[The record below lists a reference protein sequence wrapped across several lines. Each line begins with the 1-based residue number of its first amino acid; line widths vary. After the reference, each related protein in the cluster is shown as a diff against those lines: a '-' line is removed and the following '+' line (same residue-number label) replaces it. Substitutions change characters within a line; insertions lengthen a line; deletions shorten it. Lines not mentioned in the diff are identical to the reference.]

1 MTLGRNVCPSTR
13 EERMMSREPLWLHIK
28 WLEETMS
35 EVDQQDVANTILLAV
50 AERYD
55 VVLGIW
61 SKRDMVNLALA
72 TRDVNE
78 DEAVRVADY
87 AWPRIKYEL
96 ELAVNNLDTLDAI
109 GSGYIEDAIE
119 EELG

>member
-1 MTLGRNVCPSTR
+1 MNK
-13 EERMMSREPLWLHIK
+13 EPLWLHIK
-28 WLEETMS
+28 WLEESMS
-35 EVDQQDVANTILLAV
+35 GVDQQDVADTILRAV
-50 AERYD
+50 AKRYD

-78 DEAVRVADY
+78 DEAVRVANY
-87 AWPRIKYEL
+87 AWLRVKYEL
-96 ELAVNNLDTLDAI
+96 ELAINNMDTLDAI

>member
-1 MTLGRNVCPSTR
+1 
-13 EERMMSREPLWLHIK
+13 MSREPLWLHVK
-28 WLEETMS
+28 WLEESMS
-35 EVDQQDVANTILLAV
+35 GVDQQDIANTILLAV

-61 SKRDMVNLALA
+61 SKRDMFNLALA

-87 AWPRIKYEL
+87 AWPRVKHEL
-96 ELAVNNLDTLDAI
+96 ELAVNSLDTLDAI